1 MWGTNHGSWRL
12 ILTFYTFIGNLKVY
26 IGITSKGLSARWKEH
41 LYSAEHDC
49 PFKLHRAIRKYG
61 KENFSVELIDF
72 ANSWEELTK
81 KEQQYISEYNSLQDE
96 FGYNMTGSIW
106 RN

>member
-1 MWGTNHGSWRL
+1 MLRSYDVYKITN
-12 ILTFYTFIGNLKVY
+12 KVNNKAY

-81 KEQQYISEYNSLQDE
+81 KEQQYISEYNSLQIVKR
-96 FGYNMTGSIW
+96 FKTKKYNRI
-106 RN
+106 